1 MWDECGGLMYGIGVI
16 VCADGGS
23 SVCDGVMEVVVV

>member
-1 MWDECGGLMYGIGVI
+1 MVLVLV

-23 SVCDGVMEVVVV
+23 SVCVWCDGGGDGMMEYR